1 MRAPQDE
8 ASRQDRRIRKVT
20 TMKVALGVVVGLVI
34 GFLAMTYFKT
44 GHLPF

>member
-1 MRAPQDE
+1 M
-8 ASRQDRRIRKVT
+8 
-20 TMKVALGVVVGLVI
+20 MKVVLGIIVGVVI

>member
-1 MRAPQDE
+1 
-8 ASRQDRRIRKVT
+8 
-20 TMKVALGVVVGLVI
+20 MKVVLGIIVGVVI

>member
-1 MRAPQDE
+1 MAQAFSQHAINGRFC
-8 ASRQDRRIRKVT
+8 S
-20 TMKVALGVVVGLVI
+20 MKVALGVIVGLVI

>member
-1 MRAPQDE
+1 M
-8 ASRQDRRIRKVT
+8 
-20 TMKVALGVVVGLVI
+20 MKVILGIIVGVVI

>member
-1 MRAPQDE
+1 M
-8 ASRQDRRIRKVT
+8 
-20 TMKVALGVVVGLVI
+20 MKVILGIIVGIVI

>member
-1 MRAPQDE
+1 MAQAFSQTQSTE
-8 ASRQDRRIRKVT
+8 GYS
-20 TMKVALGVVVGLVI
+20 MKVALGVIVGLVI

>member
-1 MRAPQDE
+1 MYAVAIDSQ
-8 ASRQDRRIRKVT
+8 RKVRR
-20 TMKVALGVVVGLVI
+20 MKVVLGIIVGVVI